1 MVHAASSA
9 VSAWGTAVS
18 GGIGMGARCWAVSA
32 WSTMVLGGIGME
44 YRGVG
49 GIGIGCRGCHGVG
62 PPELF

>member
-32 WSTMVLGGIGME
+32 S
-44 YRGVG
+44 GVG
-49 GIGIGCRGCHGVG
+49 GAMVSAPRNFFKWADTA
-62 PPELF
+62 L